1 MNWDIENGTR
11 HKTLEAS
18 LLLNWHI
25 EKDIKK
31 DGLSINSYIEK
42 TQDPNLALIV
52 QWHKKE
58 ITNTTCWKQDT
69 RPQKLDFEWIH
80 TLKT

>member
-1 MNWDIENGTR
+1 M
-11 HKTLEAS
+11 
-18 LLLNWHI
+18 LNWHI
-25 EKDIKK
+25 EKDTRK

-52 QWHKKE
+52 QWHEKE

-69 RPQKLDFEWIH
+69 RPQKHVFQWIH
-80 TLKT
+80 TLKTQRPQLGFDYSTTKKQGI